1 MACAGACAG
10 QGIHDD
16 GTSVS
21 FGPPNR
27 GALVNPLVLPPSGDG
42 YWMPPT
48 WARRGLHYGTGE
60 LVGMIAHLGRDLAQR
75 GAGRPL
81 AVADLSPQRGGPS
94 RWHRSHQTG
103 RDVDLIYFAR
113 DAEGRP
119 VPADSMRHFRAD
131 GASVEQPVVYFDDRA
146 NWLLVRALIE
156 NPVADVQWIFVH
168 DDLKQRMLD
177 HAVRSGE
184 PGGIVAAA
192 AILMHQPTRALP
204 HDDHM
209 HVRIYCDS
217 ADVRL
222 GCEEIGPIRWFKK
235 AYKYRGLVRAARAA
249 DLVPRRGEAGRGM
262 VMAALPTLPLR
273 GFVPR

>member
-1 MACAGACAG
+1 ARPVPLPAAPAAPTRARIRAVCRGGACAGRGGAAADCAARCAVARPPGRPVAWKRPRRRTRVILATVGASRLSSRTAPSAPGRAALVLLMACAGACAG

-131 GASVEQPVVYFDDRA
+131 GA
-146 NWLLVRALIE
+146 
-156 NPVADVQWIFVH
+156 
-168 DDLKQRMLD
+168 
-177 HAVRSGE
+177 
-184 PGGIVAAA
+184 
-192 AILMHQPTRALP
+192 
-204 HDDHM
+204 
-209 HVRIYCDS
+209 
-217 ADVRL
+217 
-222 GCEEIGPIRWFKK
+222 
-235 AYKYRGLVRAARAA
+235 
-249 DLVPRRGEAGRGM
+249 
-262 VMAALPTLPLR
+262 
-273 GFVPR
+273 